1 MAKTKD
7 EILRTDLTYSML
19 RRVIM
24 RADFKP
30 MLDLESMVSEIN
42 RQEWFHNKFNNYER
56 RLLQIK
62 DDVKKKGEEVEED
75 Y

>member
-42 RQEWFHNKFNNYER
+42 R
-56 RLLQIK
+56 
-62 DDVKKKGEEVEED
+62 
-75 Y
+75 